1 MYKILVKGGN
11 TLKGKIKVGAAKNS
25 VLPII
30 AATLLS
36 DKKCTFSN
44 VPLLNDVYVI
54 CDVLKSLGTDIN
66 INTSLCTL
74 DICCNNI
81 ISLEPSQELVGKMR
95 ASFLVMGP
103 LLARYGRVKISLPG
117 GCNIGTRPIDLH
129 LKGFA
134 ALGAKVE
141 TGFGF
146 VEATCSRL
154 QGAKIYLDFPSVGAT
169 ENIMM
174 AACLAEGETIIE
186 NAAEEPE
193 IEDLANFLNSIGC
206 KITGAGTDSIKIE
219 GVKSL
224 TSTNHKFIPD
234 RIEAGTFMVASAITG
249 GDVVVENVITDHIR
263 PVIAKLQESGIQV
276 FEGHNKVRVIA
287 SEIITP
293 VDIKTLPY
301 PGFPTDMQSQFMALM
316 SIANGTSIFTET
328 VFENRFMHVNEFR
341 RMGADIK
348 IDGRLSIVKGS
359 KILTGAN
366 VRATDLRAGAA
377 LILAGLF
384 AKGETRVSDIYHIER
399 GYVDIVGK
407 LQGIGA
413 NIEKIKA

>member
-1 MYKILVKGGN
+1 MDKILVKGGKS
-11 TLKGKIKVGAAKNS
+11 LKGKIKVSSAKNS

-30 AATLLS
+30 AATLLN
-36 DKKCTFSN
+36 DKKCSFN
-44 VPLLNDVYVI
+44 ELPLLNDVYVI
-54 CDVLKSLGTDIN
+54 CNVIQSLGGDVVIN
-66 INTSLCTL
+66 PKDCTL
-74 DICCNNI
+74 DICCKNI
-81 ISLEPSQELVGKMR
+81 ISLEPSTDLVGKMR

-134 ALGAKVE
+134 ALGAE
-141 TGFGF
+141 IESGFGF
-146 VEATCSRL
+146 VEAKCKKL
-154 QGAKIYLDFPSVGAT
+154 KGCKIYLDFPSVGAT

-206 KITGAGTDSIKIE
+206 KIEGAGSDSIKIE
-219 GVKSL
+219 GVDTLNES
-224 TSTNHKFIPD
+224 NHTFIPD
-234 RIEAGTFMVASAITG
+234 RIEAGTFMIASAITG

-263 PVIAKLQESGIQV
+263 PVIAKLQETGVSV
-276 FEGHNKVRVIA
+276 YEGHNKVRVMSNNVIN
-287 SEIITP
+287 P

-328 VFENRFMHVNEFR
+328 VFENRFMHVNELR

-359 KILTGAN
+359 NILTGAD
-366 VRATDLRAGAA
+366 VKATDLRAGAS

-384 AKGETRVSDIYHIER
+384 AQGETTVSDIYHIER
-399 GYVDIVGK
+399 GYVDIVSK

-413 NIEKIKA
+413 NIEKI

>member
-1 MYKILVKGGN
+1 MDKIIVKGN
-11 TLKGKIKVGAAKNS
+11 KRLKGKIKVSAAKNS

-30 AATLLS
+30 ASTLLT
-36 DKKCTFSN
+36 DGKCILN
-44 VPLLNDVYVI
+44 DIPLLNDVYVI
-54 CDVLKSLGTDIN
+54 SEVLKSLGTEIN
-66 INTSLCTL
+66 IDPVTCTL
-74 DICCNNI
+74 EACSKNI
-81 ISLEPSQELVGKMR
+81 ISLEPNSDLVGKMR

-134 ALGAKVE
+134 ALGAKIE
-141 TGFGF
+141 SGFGF
-146 VEATCSRL
+146 VEASCEKL
-154 QGAKIYLDFPSVGAT
+154 KGCKIYLDFPSVGAT

-174 AACLAEGETIIE
+174 AACLADGETIIE

-206 KITGAGTDSIKIE
+206 KITGAGTDSVKII
-219 GVKSL
+219 GVDSL
-224 TSTNHKFIPD
+224 SKASHTFIPD
-234 RIEAGTFMVASAITG
+234 RIEAGTFMIASAITG
-249 GDVVVENVITDHIR
+249 GDVVVENVITDHVR
-263 PVIAKLQESGIQV
+263 PIIAKLQESGVTIM
-276 FEGHNKVRVIA
+276 EGHNKVRVI
-287 SEIITP
+287 SDGNITP

-316 SIANGTSIFTET
+316 SIASGTSIFTET

-348 IDGRLSIVKGS
+348 IDGRLSIVKGT
-359 KILTGAN
+359 KNLTGAK
-366 VRATDLRAGAA
+366 VTATDLRAGAA
-377 LILAGLF
+377 LILAGLY
-384 AKGETRVSDIYHIER
+384 ARGETTISDIYHIER
-399 GYVDIVGK
+399 GYVDISKK

-413 NIEKIKA
+413 DIEKIKG

>member
-1 MYKILVKGGN
+1 MDKIIVKGN
-11 TLKGKIKVGAAKNS
+11 KRLKGKIKVSAAKNS

-30 AATLLS
+30 ASTLLT
-36 DKKCTFSN
+36 DGKCILN
-44 VPLLNDVYVI
+44 DIPLLNDVYVI
-54 CDVLKSLGTDIN
+54 SEVLKSLGTEIN
-66 INTSLCTL
+66 IDPVTCTL
-74 DICCNNI
+74 EACSKNI
-81 ISLEPSQELVGKMR
+81 ISLEPNSDLVGKMR

-134 ALGAKVE
+134 ALGAKIE
-141 TGFGF
+141 SGFGF
-146 VEATCSRL
+146 VEASCEKL
-154 QGAKIYLDFPSVGAT
+154 KGCKIYLDFPSVGAT

-174 AACLAEGETIIE
+174 AACLADGETIIE

-206 KITGAGTDSIKIE
+206 KITGAGTDSVKII
-219 GVKSL
+219 GVDSL
-224 TSTNHKFIPD
+224 SKASHTFIPD
-234 RIEAGTFMVASAITG
+234 RIEAGTFMIASAITG
-249 GDVVVENVITDHIR
+249 GDVVVENVITDHVR
-263 PVIAKLQESGIQV
+263 PVIAKLQESGVTIM
-276 FEGHNKVRVIA
+276 EGHNKVRVI
-287 SEIITP
+287 SDGNITP

-316 SIANGTSIFTET
+316 SIASGTSIFTET

-348 IDGRLSIVKGS
+348 IDGRLSIVKGT
-359 KILTGAN
+359 KNLTGAK
-366 VRATDLRAGAA
+366 VTATDLRAGAA
-377 LILAGLF
+377 LILAGLY
-384 AKGETRVSDIYHIER
+384 ARGETTISDIYHIER
-399 GYVDIVGK
+399 GYVDISKK

-413 NIEKIKA
+413 DIEKIKG